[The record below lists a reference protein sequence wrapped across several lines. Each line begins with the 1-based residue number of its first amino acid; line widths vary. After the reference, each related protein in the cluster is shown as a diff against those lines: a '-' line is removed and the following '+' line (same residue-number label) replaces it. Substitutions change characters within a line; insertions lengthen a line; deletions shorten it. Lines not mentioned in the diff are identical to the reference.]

1 MIYKIKRE
9 YNFKLNFCS
18 MFFYFDKNKEG
29 LCLPVETNH
38 WDEYL
43 AEAIPHFRP
52 ETWHLN

>member
-52 ETWHLN
+52 ET